1 LALLW
6 SLFRWRSVI
15 AIMILRAASELIT
28 DGTRLA
34 QRSTRRQAGWDKL
47 WMVAGVS
54 AAALSLIMRSGT
66 SDGADHGTKFMIGG
80 NLGA

>member
-1 LALLW
+1 
-6 SLFRWRSVI
+6 
-15 AIMILRAASELIT
+15 
-28 DGTRLA
+28 
-34 QRSTRRQAGWDKL
+34 
-47 WMVAGVS
+47 MVAGVS